1 MISCR
6 CQSVQEQSSSAL
18 TVFTSRAVETTERNR
33 IVPVQL
39 HKTMSSIPT
48 SKTIVAI
55 LVLLSI
61 WLFIYFVPT
70 LPEGNQWVDHSTKVP
85 DESKG
90 NQWVEHTTKAPN
102 ESYPLVDYKPFR
114 LKYGPK
120 RPFQA
125 LNLTRIKNELIDK
138 VRLKKPQD
146 QQGPQYEKAVVCGCY
161 KCGTTSFYF
170 FLFQQI
176 FDRSYSN
183 TTLEENGGKPWWPH
197 KTERKVWQGAFEEP
211 IPVKEAKGE
220 LSSPDTFSIAI
231 VREPISRLVSAWK
244 NRFACDEKTWGTS
257 VGGRTWITKEL
268 LELSEMPLPKHIEE
282 NSKYC
287 LEFPEFVEALRL
299 VYEEGDQDWLDMHIL
314 PQHLHCFRT
323 VDPSDWTHIVT
334 PGHPSIGP
342 LFANLFGLK
351 NTNVTL
357 AKSNSSTKKAVLEI
371 SDHDMS
377 ILKAITADERAVIE
391 PLLKQ

>member
-18 TVFTSRAVETTERNR
+18 TVFTSRAVETTEQNR

-61 WLFIYFVPT
+61 WIFIYFVPT
-70 LPEGNQWVDHSTKVP
+70 LPEGNQWVDHTTKVP

-90 NQWVEHTTKAPN
+90 NQWVEHTTRAPN

-146 QQGPQYEKAVVCGCY
+146 QQGPHYENAVVCGCY
-161 KCGTTSFYF
+161 KCGTTSFYT

-176 FDRSYSN
+176 FDRSYSD
-183 TTLEENGGKPWWPH
+183 TTLEENGGEPWWPQR
-197 KTERKVWQGAFEEP
+197 TVSQGWQGVFEKP
-211 IPVKEAKGE
+211 IPVKEAKKV
-220 LSSPDTFSIAI
+220 LSSPYTFSLAI

-244 NRFACDEKTWGTS
+244 NKMACSEKTPDLKNREN
-257 VGGRTWITKEL
+257 RTKKL
-268 LELSEMPLPKHIEE
+268 LKLSGMPLPKHIEE

-299 VYEEGDQDWLDMHIL
+299 VHSKGKQDYLDHHFL
-314 PQHLHCFRT
+314 PQHLFCFRT
-323 VDPSDWTHIVT
+323 VEPSDWMHIVP
-334 PGHPSIGP
+334 PGDPSIGP
-342 LFANLFGLK
+342 LFANLLGLK
-351 NTNVTL
+351 DTNVTL
-357 AKSNSSTKKAVLEI
+357 AKENSSSKKEVLEI

-377 ILKAITADERAVIE
+377 ILKAITADERAMIE

>member
-1 MISCR
+1 MVSFDD
-6 CQSVQEQSSSAL
+6 QG
-18 TVFTSRAVETTERNR
+18 
-33 IVPVQL
+33 
-39 HKTMSSIPT
+39 KTL
-48 SKTIVAI
+48 IVAVLI
-55 LVLLSI
+55 VIRAIYALNALVELS
-61 WLFIYFVPT
+61 PT
-70 LPEGNQWVDHSTKVP
+70 LQNGNHWVGHA
-85 DESKG
+85 
-90 NQWVEHTTKAPN
+90 TKATN
-102 ESYPLVDYKPFR
+102 ESYPISEYNPLRKKYGPGKPFR
-114 LKYGPK
+114 
-120 RPFQA
+120 A
-125 LNLTRIKNELIDK
+125 LNLARIKNELIDK
-138 VRLKKPQD
+138 DRLKKTQEDPSYQ
-146 QQGPQYEKAVVCGCY
+146 KAVICGCY
-161 KCGTTSFYF
+161 KCGTTSLYS
-170 FLFQQI
+170 FLFHQI
-176 FDRSYSN
+176 FDHSLRSM
-183 TTLEENGGKPWWPH
+183 TNGVRDVH
-197 KTERKVWQGAFEEP
+197 KTEREYWQGAFEEHP
-211 IPVKEAKGE
+211 IPVKDAKGE

-268 LELSEMPLPKHIEE
+268 LKLSEMPLPKHIQE

-351 NTNVTL
+351 NTNATL